1 MLHRTAIGAGITAG
15 LLVAVLLTT
24 ALDHGGADTIAPRF
38 RGLLTATL
46 IVTAVTAVLAEIAD
60 KIRRTDEQL
69 REMVVN
75 AVHDEIVD
83 ALADAYR
90 AGSIM
95 TAGTTPV
102 LRSVARD

>member
-15 LLVAVLLTT
+15 LLIAVLLTT
-24 ALDHGGADTIAPRF
+24 ALDHGGADAIAPPI
-38 RGLLTATL
+38 RGLLIAAF
-46 IVTAVTAVLAEIAD
+46 VVCAVTAVLVEIAER
-60 KIRRTDEQL
+60 IRRTDEQL

-75 AVHDEIVD
+75 AVHDEIAD

-95 TAGTTPV
+95 TAGTAPV
-102 LRSVARD
+102 LRSVAND